1 MTRTHGTSKAPGAVA
16 QLLAGQENL
25 VEKIGLIVAQLQAI
39 ESGAAGSSQQQ
50 ATMLASLNAQRRTA
64 RPPAQ
69 RPPAFQRTQHCPRLS
84 APRARDAWRPSCA
97 LA

>member
-50 ATMLASLNAQRRTA
+50 ATMLASLNAQRGEVRSAELLAHPRCAHPHSSVPSTA
-64 RPPAQ
+64 HA
-69 RPPAFQRTQHCPRLS
+69 
-84 APRARDAWRPSCA
+84 
-97 LA
+97 

>member
-50 ATMLASLNAQRRTA
+50 ATMLASLNAQRGEVRSAELLAHPRSAHLHSSVPSTA
-64 RPPAQ
+64 HA
-69 RPPAFQRTQHCPRLS
+69 
-84 APRARDAWRPSCA
+84 
-97 LA
+97 